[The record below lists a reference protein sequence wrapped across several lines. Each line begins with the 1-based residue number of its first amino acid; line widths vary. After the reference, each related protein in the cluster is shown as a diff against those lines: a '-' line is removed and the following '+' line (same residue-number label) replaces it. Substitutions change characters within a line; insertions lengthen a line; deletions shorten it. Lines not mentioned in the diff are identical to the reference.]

1 MQLGT
6 VQVAQIEEGALVRV
20 LQQDVSE
27 EGAAAAEDGLVRLHL
42 LVIR

>member
-1 MQLGT
+1 M
-6 VQVAQIEEGALVRV
+6 QVAQIEEGALVRV

-27 EGAAAAEDGLVRLHL
+27 EGAAGAEDGLVRLHL

>member
-1 MQLGT
+1 M
-6 VQVAQIEEGALVRV
+6 QVAQIEEGALVRV

-27 EGAAAAEDGLVRLHL
+27 EGTAGAEDGLVRFHL